1 MMVRVEVKSW
11 TGLLCAVNGT
21 LMQQL
26 LLLCLG
32 ICNLRPV
39 IISDSR
45 DSFNFVFIKSA
56 LHF

>member
-1 MMVRVEVKSW
+1 MEVKSW